1 MRTASADRSPASVT
15 DPSGL
20 WGYPGGRFLL
30 SMQSLILV
38 GMMGSG
44 KSTIGRT
51 IADLAEVP
59 FHDLDRVIARNLGHS
74 VPWLFERLGEQ
85 TFRDHEAN
93 ELRQLPD
100 EACVIA
106 TGGGVVLREDN
117 WTEMRRRGK
126 VVWLRASLEVL
137 APRLERG
144 RMRRPLLAHDDWQ
157 DRVKAILDAR
167 TPLYSQADCIVDVT
181 EAEPEQVAKHVMEA
195 CAWPSP

>member
-1 MRTASADRSPASVT
+1 
-15 DPSGL
+15 
-20 WGYPGGRFLL
+20 
-30 SMQSLILV
+30 MQSLILV

-44 KSTIGRT
+44 KSTIGRA
-51 IADLAEVP
+51 IAEVAEVP
-59 FHDLDRVIARNLGHS
+59 FQDLDRVIARNLGHT

-100 EACVIA
+100 EPCVIA

-137 APRLERG
+137 AVRLERG

-157 DRVKAILDAR
+157 ERVQAILDAR
-167 TPLYSQADCIVDVT
+167 TPLYAQADVIVDVSDV
-181 EAEPEQVAKHVMEA
+181 EPEIVARQVMEA
-195 CAWPSP
+195 SAWPSL